1 MNPEISVIL
10 PVYNGG
16 SMVKEAIESVLKQDF
31 DNFEFLI
38 CDDCSTDESHQ
49 SILTLTKGYPNVKCF
64 KNQTNKGLFKTLNFL
79 ITNTTACL
87 IHLWSQ
93 DDIMRPQCLAE
104 TVKFHQEHPELA
116 MSYSGRDYI
125 NERGELFELYQKD
138 GTPAVI
144 DSALYAKISVYWGCI
159 AGNIANV
166 TLSKHALDQCGLFDE
181 SMRVSGDYEM
191 WTRLAKHAPIG
202 FINKPLILL
211 RRHSGQLSRSLTS
224 IYFSIKE
231 DIPVI
236 LDTLSMVAPQDK
248 KKATTAWKWRTH
260 VMYFNEI
267 LFLIYNRK
275 FDLALKCLKL
285 VSAQTNIF
293 LLSIRWTI
301 IRIFRIL
308 KKDRWFYNSVLNTLN

>member
-1 MNPEISVIL
+1 
-10 PVYNGG
+10 
-16 SMVKEAIESVLKQDF
+16 
-31 DNFEFLI
+31 
-38 CDDCSTDESHQ
+38 
-49 SILTLTKGYPNVKCF
+49 
-64 KNQTNKGLFKTLNFL
+64 
-79 ITNTTACL
+79 
-87 IHLWSQ
+87 
-93 DDIMRPQCLAE
+93 
-104 TVKFHQEHPELA
+104 

-125 NERGELFELYQKD
+125 NEKGELFELYQKD

-224 IYFSIKE
+224 IYYSIKE

-236 LDTLSMVAPQDK
+236 LDTLSMIAPQDK

-301 IRIFRIL
+301 IRIFRIF